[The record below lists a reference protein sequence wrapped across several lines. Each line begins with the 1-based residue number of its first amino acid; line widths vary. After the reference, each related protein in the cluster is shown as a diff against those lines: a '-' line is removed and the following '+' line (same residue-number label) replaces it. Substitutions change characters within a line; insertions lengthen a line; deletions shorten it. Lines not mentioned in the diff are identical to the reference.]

1 MSLAKSFFIKV
12 TKNAIFFIQHKKTFL
27 VENFDSSSIL
37 LYKRERKRKKQNDF
51 MKTTISVLE
60 EKNFST

>member
-1 MSLAKSFFIKV
+1 MQL
-12 TKNAIFFIQHKKTFL
+12 FFIQHKKTFL